1 MSSDPNEMAYKT
13 LNINSRYRAGK
24 DGFIMSFQ
32 IPKDLQDKLTR
43 FEQVKAQLQMVMT
56 QKGEM
61 DAHHRE
67 MKEAVKALE
76 SSAGGDVFRRIG
88 DLLIKVDDIDVL
100 KKEMKEELETM
111 EARLTSMDKQEK
123 SIKEMYEKLGS
134 EINDALKGYK

>member
-1 MSSDPNEMAYKT
+1 MSSDPYELFYKT
-13 LNINSRYRAGK
+13 LNINSRYRAEK

-67 MKEAVKALE
+67 IKEAVNALG
-76 SSAGGDVFRRIG
+76 SRQSGDVFRRIG
-88 DLLIKVDDIDVL
+88 DLLIKVDDIEML
-100 KKEMKEELETM
+100 LKEMKEELETM
-111 EARLTSMDKQEK
+111 EARLASMEKQEK
-123 SIKEMYEKLGS
+123 STKEMYEKLGS